1 MPIHPDA
8 RRYYGHHWRTVVR
21 PSVLARSGGVCER
34 CGRCPRRLEIAH
46 LDQDPSNFDLA
57 NLASLCHPC
66 HARHDYKAWAEKAR
80 TTRARRKD
88 RARPLL
94 GEL

>member
-1 MPIHPDA
+1 MPIHPEL
-8 RRYYGHHWRTVVR
+8 RHYYGHRWRTVVR
-21 PSVLARSGGVCER
+21 PQVLLRSGGVCER

-46 LDQDPSNFDLA
+46 LDQDPSNYADE
-57 NLASLCHPC
+57 NLASLCSGC
-66 HARHDYKAWAEKAR
+66 HHRFDYKAWAEKAR